1 MSVRPVDSQVA
12 ITRTP
17 ELAAE
22 RLRDIR
28 MTGLTT
34 GTLNEIAKDSEEDL
48 RAVKDKYEVEMLKV
62 RGEDNGESTSGQEKK
77 ENEEIPPEDEEE
89 ELRRLASERFLS
101 LSVMK
106 DKNKEV
112 VSKRFDITV

>member
-1 MSVRPVDSQVA
+1 MSVRPVDNQVA
-12 ITRTP
+12 MTRTP

-34 GTLNEIAKDSEEDL
+34 GTLNEIAKDSEEEM

-62 RGEDNGESTSGQEKK
+62 RGEDNEESTAEQEQK
-77 ENEEIPPEDEEE
+77 EELPPDEDEEN
-89 ELRRLASERFLS
+89 LRRQASEQFLN
-101 LSVMK
+101 LSVTK
-106 DKNKEV
+106 DTNKEV